1 MALLDVQDVSKFFG
15 SLAALHKVSV
25 RVEQGSIHAII
36 GPNGAGK
43 TTLFNAVT
51 GVLEPEEGSI
61 VFKGHPLRR
70 LRPYQRAALG
80 VSRTFQNV
88 RVFPQMT
95 VLENVMVGRHCRT
108 RVGLLRTFFRPPFR
122 ELHEEIVVRERCDE
136 ILELVGLSHRR
147 EARAANVPF
156 AEQRRLEIAR
166 ALATDPDLLLLDEP
180 SSGMNPSETK
190 ALNELIQRLRALGRT
205 ILLIEHDMAVVM
217 NICDIITVLNF
228 GERIAE
234 GSPSEIQSNPR
245 VIEAYLGSED

>member
-1 MALLDVQDVSKFFG
+1 MTLLDVDAVSKYFG
-15 SLAALHKVSV
+15 SLAALHKVGV

-51 GVLEPEEGSI
+51 GLLEPEEGSI
-61 VFKGHPLRR
+61 TFKGRQLSR
-70 LRPYQRAALG
+70 LRPYQRATLG
-80 VSRTFQNV
+80 ICRTFQTV

-95 VLENVMVGRHCRT
+95 VLENVLVGRHCRT
-108 RVGLLRTFFRPPFR
+108 RVGLLQTFFRPPFR
-122 ELHEEIVVRERCDE
+122 ELHEEVAGRERCDE
-136 ILELVGLSHRR
+136 ILALVGLSHRR
-147 EARAANVPF
+147 EARAANIPF

-180 SSGMNPSETK
+180 SAGMNPSETK
-190 ALNELIQRLRALGRT
+190 ELNELIQRLCTLGKT
-205 ILLIEHDMAVVM
+205 MLLIEHDMAVVM

-228 GERIAE
+228 GQKIAE

>member
-1 MALLDVQDVSKFFG
+1 MGLLEVDALSKYFG
-15 SLAALHKVSV
+15 SLAALYKVGV

-61 VFKGHPLRR
+61 TFKGRQLRR
-70 LRPYQRAALG
+70 LRPYQRATLG
-80 VSRTFQNV
+80 ICRTFQTV

-95 VLENVMVGRHCRT
+95 VLENVLVGRHCRT
-108 RVGLLRTFFRPPFR
+108 RVGLLQTFFRPPFR
-122 ELHEEIVVRERCDE
+122 ELHEEMAVRERCDE
-136 ILELVGLSHRR
+136 ILALVGLSHRR
-147 EARAANVPF
+147 DARAANIPF

-180 SSGMNPSETK
+180 SAGMNPSETK
-190 ALNELIQRLRALGRT
+190 ELNELIQRLRTLGKT
-205 ILLIEHDMAVVM
+205 MLLIEHDMAVVM

-228 GERIAE
+228 GEKIAE